1 MTLTNNQL
9 AEFAKKKLGVK
20 SAYMWGDWGRLIT
33 NSTIN
38 QKVTQYRAMEST
50 KKYYTDK
57 RVAYLRSLVGK
68 GYFGCD
74 CTGLYKWFIWSEND
88 RYTPKYTKAT
98 DRDTVG
104 MYNAATVKGDI
115 NTIPE
120 IPGLIVYKYG
130 HVGVY
135 IGNGEVVECTLSSF
149 GDGIVKTKLK
159 NRDWT
164 HWLKMPEITY
174 ETESAPQKTEF
185 DIGDEVVVSGKL
197 YRTANATR
205 TKSSVS
211 NKRTKITRIAK
222 GTKHPYNTTGDLGW
236 MDAADIKLVSAAAET
251 PAKPVEETVT
261 MTVNVTSLAL
271 HNNNKRWI
279 GKGKN
284 STVIAWMSKG
294 ETVTYFPGT
303 ETKLGQY
310 TSVKVKYKNLIGYCA
325 KNYLK

>member
-9 AEFAKKKLGVK
+9 AEFVKKKLGVK
-20 SAYMWGDWGRLIT
+20 SAYMWGEFGRQIT

-50 KKYYTDK
+50 KKYYTDT

-88 RYTPKYTKAT
+88 RYAPKYTKAT
-98 DRDTVG
+98 DRNTVD

-159 NRDWT
+159 DRDWT

-174 ETESAPQKTEF
+174 ETESAPQQTEF
-185 DIGDEVVVSGKL
+185 NIGDEVIISGKL
-197 YRTANATR
+197 YASSNAANPSGVIKNHKTKVTR
-205 TKSSVS
+205 
-211 NKRTKITRIAK
+211 KILSA
-222 GTKHPYNTTGDLGW
+222 KHPYNFTGDIGW
-236 MDAADIKLVSAAAET
+236 MNTEDITAVKST
-251 PAKPVEETVT
+251 PKPVDYI
-261 MTVNVTSLAL
+261 MTVNVASLAL

>member
-20 SAYMWGDWGRLIT
+20 SAYMWGEFGRQIT

-50 KKYYTDK
+50 KKYYTDT

-88 RYTPKYTKAT
+88 RYAPKYTKAT
-98 DRDTVG
+98 DRNTVD

-261 MTVNVTSLAL
+261 MTVNVASLAL

>member
-135 IGNGEVVECTLSSF
+135 IGNDEVVECTLSSF

-174 ETESAPQKTEF
+174 ETESAPQQTEF
-185 DIGDEVVVSGKL
+185 NIGDEVIISGKL
-197 YRTANATR
+197 YASSNAANPSGVIKNHKTKVTR
-205 TKSSVS
+205 
-211 NKRTKITRIAK
+211 KILSA
-222 GTKHPYNTTGDLGW
+222 KHPYNFTGDIGW
-236 MDAADIKLVSAAAET
+236 MNTEDITAVKST
-251 PAKPVEETVT
+251 PKPVDYI
-261 MTVNVTSLAL
+261 MTVNVASLAL

>member
-174 ETESAPQKTEF
+174 ETESAPQQTEF
-185 DIGDEVVVSGKL
+185 NIGDEVIISGKL
-197 YRTANATR
+197 YASSNAANPSGVIKNHKTKVTR
-205 TKSSVS
+205 
-211 NKRTKITRIAK
+211 KILSA
-222 GTKHPYNTTGDLGW
+222 KHPYNFTGDIGW
-236 MDAADIKLVSAAAET
+236 MNTEDITAVKST
-251 PAKPVEETVT
+251 PKPVDYI
-261 MTVNVTSLAL
+261 MTVNVSSLAL

-303 ETKLGQY
+303 ETKLGPY

>member
-159 NRDWT
+159 DRDWT

-174 ETESAPQKTEF
+174 ETESAPQQTEF
-185 DIGDEVVVSGKL
+185 NIGDEVIISGKL
-197 YRTANATR
+197 YASSNAANPSGVIKNHKTKVTR
-205 TKSSVS
+205 
-211 NKRTKITRIAK
+211 KILSA
-222 GTKHPYNTTGDLGW
+222 KHPYNFTGDIGW
-236 MDAADIKLVSAAAET
+236 MNTEDITAVKST
-251 PAKPVEETVT
+251 PKPVDYT
-261 MTVNVTSLAL
+261 MTVNVASLAL

>member
-20 SAYMWGDWGRLIT
+20 SAYMWGEFGRQIT

-50 KKYYTDK
+50 KKYYTNT

-98 DRDTVG
+98 DRNTVD

-159 NRDWT
+159 DRDWT

-174 ETESAPQKTEF
+174 ETESAPQQTEF
-185 DIGDEVVVSGKL
+185 NIGDEVIISGKL
-197 YRTANATR
+197 YASSNAANPSGVIKNHKTKVTR
-205 TKSSVS
+205 
-211 NKRTKITRIAK
+211 KILSA
-222 GTKHPYNTTGDLGW
+222 KHPYNFTGDIGW
-236 MDAADIKLVSAAAET
+236 MNTEDITAVKST
-251 PAKPVEETVT
+251 PKPVDYI
-261 MTVNVTSLAL
+261 MTVNVASLAL

>member
-20 SAYMWGDWGRLIT
+20 SAYMWGEFGRQIT

-50 KKYYTDK
+50 KKYYTDT

-98 DRDTVG
+98 DRNTVD

-159 NRDWT
+159 DRDWT

-174 ETESAPQKTEF
+174 ETEPEPQKTEF
-185 DIGDEVVVSGKL
+185 NIGDEVIISGKL
-197 YRTANATR
+197 YSSSNATNP
-205 TKSSVS
+205 SGSVT
-211 NKRTKITRIAK
+211 NRKTKITRKVLTA
-222 GTKHPYNTTGDLGW
+222 KHPYNTTGDLGW
-236 MDAADIKLVSAAAET
+236 MNTEDITAVKST
-251 PAKPVEETVT
+251 PKPVDYT
-261 MTVNVTSLAL
+261 MIVNVASLAL
-271 HNNNKRWI
+271 QNNNKRWI

-303 ETKLGQY
+303 ETKIGQY
-310 TSVKVKYKNLIGYCA
+310 TSIKVKYKNLIGYCA

>member
-9 AEFAKKKLGVK
+9 AEFVKKKLGVK
-20 SAYMWGDWGRLIT
+20 SAYMWGEFGRQIT

-50 KKYYTDK
+50 KKYYTNT

-98 DRDTVG
+98 DRNTVD

-159 NRDWT
+159 DRDWT

-174 ETESAPQKTEF
+174 ETESAPQQTEF
-185 DIGDEVVVSGKL
+185 NIGDEVIISGKL
-197 YRTANATR
+197 YASSNAANPSGVIKNHKTKVTR
-205 TKSSVS
+205 
-211 NKRTKITRIAK
+211 KILSA
-222 GTKHPYNTTGDLGW
+222 KHPYNFTGDIGW
-236 MDAADIKLVSAAAET
+236 MNTEDITAVKST
-251 PAKPVEETVT
+251 PKPVDYI
-261 MTVNVTSLAL
+261 MTVNVASLAL